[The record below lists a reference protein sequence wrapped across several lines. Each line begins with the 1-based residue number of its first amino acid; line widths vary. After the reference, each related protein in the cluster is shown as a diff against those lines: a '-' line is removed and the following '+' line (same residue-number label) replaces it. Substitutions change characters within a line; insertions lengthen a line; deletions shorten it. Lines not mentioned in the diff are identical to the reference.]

1 MSFLW
6 PRVESAFK
14 FTSNLLLIIENK
26 LHVDVTVCAVFDML
40 LKLQVIIFSLLE
52 TVRRPQLIN

>member
-1 MSFLW
+1 MCNVLKVLTSKGHGNMSFLW

-26 LHVDVTVCAVFDML
+26 LHVDVTVCAVFDMCC
-40 LKLQVIIFSLLE
+40 
-52 TVRRPQLIN
+52 